1 MQNSE
6 EERRCI
12 QVSENFLRF
21 YRCTYEM
28 PSTVS
33 FGPLGNI
40 ANKSRIP
47 EDEIIF
53 SISLFIERNSE
64 LVR

>member
-21 YRCTYEM
+21 LKKKTI
-28 PSTVS
+28 
-33 FGPLGNI
+33 N
-40 ANKSRIP
+40 
-47 EDEIIF
+47 
-53 SISLFIERNSE
+53 
-64 LVR
+64 